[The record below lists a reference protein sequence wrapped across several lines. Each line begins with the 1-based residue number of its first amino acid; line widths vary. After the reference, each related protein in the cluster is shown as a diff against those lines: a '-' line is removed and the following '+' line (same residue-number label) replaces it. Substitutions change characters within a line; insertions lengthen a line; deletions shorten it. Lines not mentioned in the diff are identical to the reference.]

1 MQTFVYVNGNSY
13 LTNLGTT
20 EFPDNTVEKAP
31 VMYRF
36 DERLN
41 QLIDEGLKSGQLM
54 FSAISAYLPDEAQD
68 SQQLNVVVECIDEL
82 GLDVDSDDLTPNQ
95 HVERKRR
102 KPAQVAPKLPSA
114 DDTGPSPT
122 SDSIRLYLTQ
132 MGEIPMLTRQQE
144 IEAAKRID
152 LTRKLFR
159 RKLIE
164 SDFVMDKA
172 TEILARVH
180 RGELP
185 FDRTVE
191 VSVTEQRIREQI
203 VGRLQH
209 NLTTL
214 SHLRVENKADFERLI
229 NPKTSATKRKLI
241 EQSLVV
247 RRRKMVTMIEELGLR
262 EQKIRPTMRKLEA
275 ISERMTNLS
284 RMIRELRKS
293 NSSSQ
298 KLQSYQSE
306 LKDLMA
312 QTLETADSLRQRISL
327 LVDRRAAY
335 ERAMSILAN
344 GNLRLVVSI
353 AKKYRKRG
361 LSFLD
366 LIQEGNAGLMRA
378 VEKYEYLRGHKFS
391 TYATWWIRQAITRAI
406 ADTGRTIRLPIHMS
420 ATTSMLNHAS
430 NQFLHEMG
438 REPTAEE
445 LSLVTG
451 VSLED
456 TTQVLQSSQY
466 PTSLNRPI
474 GDNDDGDIGDFVE
487 DGKQIR
493 PDDLATRE
501 LLRDKLDTVLKTL
514 TYREREILKLRFG
527 LGDGY
532 PYTLEQVGIIFQ
544 VTRERVRQ
552 IEAKAF
558 DKLQDP
564 RRAKR
569 LMGFLDGTASAM
581 LTSISS

>member
-1 MQTFVYVNGNSY
+1 
-13 LTNLGTT
+13 
-20 EFPDNTVEKAP
+20 
-31 VMYRF
+31 MYRF

-41 QLIDEGLKSGQLM
+41 QLIEEGLQHGQLM
-54 FSAISAYLPDEAQD
+54 FSAISAYLPDEASD
-68 SQQLNVVVECIDEL
+68 SQQLNVLVGCIEEL
-82 GLDVDSDDLTPNQ
+82 GLDVDTDDLTPNQ

-102 KPAQVAPKLPSA
+102 KPAQAVAKIPTMEDA
-114 DDTGPSPT
+114 GTSPT

-164 SDFVMDKA
+164 NDFVMDKA
-172 TEILARVH
+172 IDILTRVH
-180 RGELP
+180 HGELP

-191 VSVTEQRIREQI
+191 VSVTEQRVREQI

-209 NLTTL
+209 NLSTL
-214 SHLRVENKADFERLI
+214 LHLRQQNTAEFNRL
-229 NPKTSATKRKLI
+229 TSARVSAAERRGI
-241 EQSLVV
+241 ENSLVI

-262 EQKIRPTMRKLEA
+262 EHKIKPTMRKLEA
-275 ISERMTNLS
+275 ICDRMSLMG
-284 RMIRELRKS
+284 RLI
-293 NSSSQ
+293 
-298 KLQSYQSE
+298 SE
-306 LKDLMA
+306 LKRSESPREELQSCRAELDQLMK
-312 QTLETADSLRQRISL
+312 QTLETPESLRQRVDSL
-327 LVDRRAAY
+327 TKRRAAY
-335 ERAMSILAN
+335 ERAMSVLAN

-420 ATTSMLNHAS
+420 ATTSLLNHAS

-445 LSLVTG
+445 LSLATG
-451 VSLED
+451 VNLED
-456 TTQVLQSSQY
+456 TQQVLQSSQY

-474 GDNDDGDIGDFVE
+474 GDTDDGDIGDFVE
-487 DGKQIR
+487 DGKQNR

-501 LLRDKLDTVLKTL
+501 LLRNKLDNVLQTL

-569 LMGFLDGTASAM
+569 LVGFLDGAASTP
-581 LTSISS
+581 LTTVST